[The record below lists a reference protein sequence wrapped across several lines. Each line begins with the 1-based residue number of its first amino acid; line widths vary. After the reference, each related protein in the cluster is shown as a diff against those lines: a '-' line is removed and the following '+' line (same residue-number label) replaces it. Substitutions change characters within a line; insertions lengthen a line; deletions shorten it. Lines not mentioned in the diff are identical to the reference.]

1 MMVIDIIIKHM
12 PWNDQSWI
20 NLNKSRYIMKPKL
33 VNITATVDGSGWV
46 SEWSECELKVSNQYS
61 HSQCIW

>member
-1 MMVIDIIIKHM
+1 
-12 PWNDQSWI
+12 
-20 NLNKSRYIMKPKL
+20 MKPKL